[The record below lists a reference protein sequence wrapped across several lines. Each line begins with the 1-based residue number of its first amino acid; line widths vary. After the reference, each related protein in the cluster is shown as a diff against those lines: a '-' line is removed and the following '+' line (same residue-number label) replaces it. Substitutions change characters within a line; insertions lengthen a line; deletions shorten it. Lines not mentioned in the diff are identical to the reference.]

1 MRSVRVVKRIEREVA
16 NNSRAADGAGVVPQS
31 APDTARIVKSWI
43 SESRERRQAEAADY
57 RLGLKRW
64 RESAP

>member
-16 NNSRAADGAGVVPQS
+16 NDSRAADAGVVPQS